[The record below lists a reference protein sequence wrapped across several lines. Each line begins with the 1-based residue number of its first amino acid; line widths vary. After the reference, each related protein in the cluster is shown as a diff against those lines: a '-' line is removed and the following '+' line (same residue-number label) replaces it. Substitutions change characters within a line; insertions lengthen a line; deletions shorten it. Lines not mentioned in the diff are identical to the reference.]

1 LSNVGA
7 ELANAADHL
16 QQSGSET
23 PRLDAELLLCR
34 VLGTDRAGLVMRS
47 EDQMSADDRTL
58 YLALLTRRVKHEP
71 IAYILGKQAFRNLEL
86 MVDPRVLIPRPETEF
101 LVEAALGLP
110 QGSRVIDVGT
120 GSGAVAL
127 ALKDERPDL
136 RITATDLSSGA
147 LSVTR
152 MNIQRLRLD
161 LSLIMSDLL
170 LDVTGDFDAVVANL
184 PYVES
189 NTQLQ
194 PDVLEYEP
202 KRALFGGVDGLD
214 LVRRLI
220 AEAAQRQPVKFIAL
234 EIGQGQA
241 AATAELL
248 TAAGFASTETIKD
261 LAAIDR
267 IVVGRR

>member
-16 QQSGSET
+16 QQTGSDT

-47 EDQMSADDRTL
+47 EEQMSADDRTL

-71 IAYILGKQAFRNLEL
+71 IAYILGKQAFRNLQL
-86 MVDPRVLIPRPETEF
+86 AVDARVLIPRPETEF
-101 LVEAALGLP
+101 LVEAALTLP

-136 RITATDLSSGA
+136 KITASDVSSGA
-147 LSVTR
+147 LSMTR
-152 MNIQRLRLD
+152 MNMQRLRLD
-161 LSLIMSDLL
+161 LTLIESDLMADL
-170 LDVTGDFDAVVANL
+170 TGDFDAVVANL
-184 PYVES
+184 PYVED
-189 NTQLQ
+189 NTNLQL
-194 PDVLEYEP
+194 DVSEYEP

-214 LVRRLI
+214 LVRALLAQV
-220 AEAAQRQPVKFIAL
+220 AERELVKFIAL

-241 AATAELL
+241 ATTAELL
-248 TAAGFASTETIKD
+248 TAAGFESTDAIKD
-261 LAAIDR
+261 LAGIDR